1 MRQFLLFVLLL
12 TSIFGYS
19 QNSFP
24 ESWIG
29 NWKGELEIIAPA
41 SGAVQ
46 AKFPMEIK
54 IGTTEKAG
62 EWSWTIIY
70 NHKDV
75 RNYLLRVKDKSRGLY
90 EIDELNKIVLDLA
103 VFGNTTVSSFEVD
116 KMRIIDFHELRDGK
130 MYFSLISYD
139 ESQTNL
145 SGSGTA
151 EIPTVK
157 SNIVTAMQR
166 AVLEREK

>member
-1 MRQFLLFVLLL
+1 MKQFLFYLLL
-12 TSIFGYS
+12 FTNLCAFA
-19 QNSFP
+19 QNAFP

-54 IGTTEKAG
+54 IAATEKAG

-75 RNYLLRVKDKSRGLY
+75 RNYLLRTKDKSRGLY

-116 KMRIIDFHELRDGK
+116 NMRIVDFHELKDGK

-157 SNIVTAMQR
+157 SNVVTAMQR

>member
-1 MRQFLLFVLLL
+1 MKRFFLICTLLFGFCASAQ
-12 TSIFGYS
+12 T
-19 QNSFP
+19 SFP

-29 NWKGELEIIAPA
+29 NWTGELEILTPA
-41 SGAVQ
+41 SGKIQ
-46 AKFPMEIK
+46 AKVPMEIK
-54 IGTTEKAG
+54 IGTTDRVG

-70 NHKDV
+70 NRKDV

-116 KMRIIDFHELRDGK
+116 NMRIVDFHELKDNK
-130 MYFSLISYD
+130 LHFSLISYD
-139 ESQTNL
+139 ESAKNL

-157 SNIVTAMQR
+157 SNVVTAMQR
-166 AVLEREK
+166 AVLERKE